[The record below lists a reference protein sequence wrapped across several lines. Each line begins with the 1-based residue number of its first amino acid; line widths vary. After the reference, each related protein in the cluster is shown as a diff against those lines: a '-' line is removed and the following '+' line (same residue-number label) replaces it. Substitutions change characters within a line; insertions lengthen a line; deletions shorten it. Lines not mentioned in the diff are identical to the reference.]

1 MLNPEFLLTSMVVVL
16 LPGAGVLYTLAV
28 GLGRGFVPSIAAAF
42 GCTLGIVPSA
52 LAGIAGLAAILHTSA
67 VAFQIIKYLGVLYLL
82 YMAWNITRS
91 GGALDIEENRAPA
104 TLWRIAVNGTLI
116 NVLNPKLS
124 LFFLAF
130 LPQFVEA
137 ASPSP
142 TFDMVL
148 LAAVFMAMT
157 GRVTLTRL
165 LLLVVAGIFIWS
177 TYKGI
182 YHIGVEYRWWP
193 GPPTCSGTIAPVT
206 LGGGG
211 GGILG
216 QLEEGHRV
224 VSCTDATWRFP
235 ADWGLSFA
243 GWNAVISLVVAAMA
257 LVGALR
263 PARPHGS
270 SSVSQ

>member
-1 MLNPEFLLTSMVVVL
+1 MLNPEFLLTSLIVVL

-157 GRVTLTRL
+157 FV
-165 LLLVVAGIFIWS
+165 IFIGYGACAS
-177 TYKGI
+177 LARDFVI
-182 YHIGVEYRWWP
+182 SRPAVM
-193 GPPTCSGTIAPVT
+193 
-206 LGGGG
+206 
-211 GGILG
+211 
-216 QLEEGHRV
+216 
-224 VSCTDATWRFP
+224 TWMKR
-235 ADWGLSFA
+235 SFA
-243 GWNAVISLVVAAMA
+243 AAFGFLGLRLA
-257 LVGALR
+257 LAER
-263 PARPHGS
+263 
-270 SSVSQ
+270 

>member
-1 MLNPEFLLTSMVVVL
+1 MMFNPEFLLTSLVVVL
-16 LPGAGVLYTLAV
+16 LPGAGVLYTLAA

-91 GGALDIEENRAPA
+91 GGALDIREDRAPA
-104 TLWRIAVNGTLI
+104 SLWRIAVNGTLI

-142 TFDMVL
+142 TLDMVL
-148 LAAVFMAMT
+148 LAAVFMVMT
-157 GRVTLTRL
+157 F
-165 LLLVVAGIFIWS
+165 VVFIGYGACAS
-177 TYKGI
+177 LARDFVI
-182 YHIGVEYRWWP
+182 SRPAVM
-193 GPPTCSGTIAPVT
+193 
-206 LGGGG
+206 
-211 GGILG
+211 
-216 QLEEGHRV
+216 
-224 VSCTDATWRFP
+224 TWMKR
-235 ADWGLSFA
+235 SFA
-243 GWNAVISLVVAAMA
+243 AAFGFLGLRLA
-257 LVGALR
+257 LAER
-263 PARPHGS
+263 
-270 SSVSQ
+270 